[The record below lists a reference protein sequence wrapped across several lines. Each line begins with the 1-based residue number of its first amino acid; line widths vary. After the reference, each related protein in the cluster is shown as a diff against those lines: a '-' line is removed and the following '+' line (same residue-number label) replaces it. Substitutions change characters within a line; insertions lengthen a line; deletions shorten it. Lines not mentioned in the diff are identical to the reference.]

1 MNCGEPLRFPNGR
14 TTFFRCLQRT
24 TTTATSNTTNH
35 PISDWIHAAAEGED
49 ELGQATHQGSLSR
62 PKYPT
67 STKWVSSA
75 STLPPRSI
83 PVTGLPG

>member
-24 TTTATSNTTNH
+24 TTTAATSNTPNH

-49 ELGQATHQGSLSR
+49 ELGQATHHGSLSR
-62 PKYPT
+62 P
-67 STKWVSSA
+67 SIRR
-75 STLPPRSI
+75 LRNGCPPQALC
-83 PVTGLPG
+83 PLGA